1 MVDNYSPIPSI
12 VNRHIYL
19 FQAQIDS
26 YLGREPVSVESVVV
40 ESIKSDVLQVSTPPP
55 LVTPSHFHITPQNKV
70 ELSALSN
77 IDLNVFVNLYTSVFV
92 NM

>member
-1 MVDNYSPIPSI
+1 M
-12 VNRHIYL
+12 
-19 FQAQIDS
+19 
-26 YLGREPVSVESVVV
+26 ESVVV

-77 IDLNVFVNLYTSVFV
+77 IDLNVFVFVNLYTSVLICDNV
-92 NM
+92 TEAEAVGAVEGGGSAPGGQP

>member
-1 MVDNYSPIPSI
+1 M
-12 VNRHIYL
+12 
-19 FQAQIDS
+19 
-26 YLGREPVSVESVVV
+26 ESVVV

-77 IDLNVFVNLYTSVFV
+77 IDLNVFVNLYTSVLICV
-92 NM
+92 TEAEAVGAVEGGGSAPGGQP